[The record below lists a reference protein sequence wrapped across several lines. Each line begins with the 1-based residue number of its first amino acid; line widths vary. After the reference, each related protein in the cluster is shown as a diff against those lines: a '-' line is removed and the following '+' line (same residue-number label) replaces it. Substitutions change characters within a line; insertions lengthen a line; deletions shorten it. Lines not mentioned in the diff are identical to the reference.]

1 MPKIDLDS
9 LVDDLE
15 NGVVQYNEYFAV
27 TATAATIAGFSL
39 PIASTML
46 KVGARSLPMSLLL
59 PSVLPFAI
67 IAGALATKFGPD
79 LYKVFKSKL
88 FNKDTRKDLLCT
100 DNEKVNRIVQAT
112 VSRLEARG
120 IVLSSEYI
128 DLLTKMAQIMANN
141 VPLKFPTVLT
151 ARPGLGKT
159 EMLICT
165 LADRITNEQNFTAI
179 VVIRFISE
187 AKRIAEEVNRITGKD
202 ECFIRPT
209 FQLLTMDDEKCPA
222 GYKRDKYKSNLCYI
236 CKENTCPVKKRQYSH
251 KMKRVVIVTTQFFL
265 ICVRY
270 KDYFN
275 SLREY
280 KPFKG
285 AETVVRNHLFI
296 DEHPGLVPTLHI
308 TDRMMN
314 ECISHTKKE
323 EFAPALIEEIITAKE
338 KIGRLMGGKEEFE
351 YINDDLKTSFRLSR
365 KFIDGWFKNPHQN
378 NLYEQFPNWVNEVL
392 ENGGIRMTPNNFM
405 DFKIAVG
412 RYLSIPNNNIRTIIL
427 DGTGVK
433 DLVYREDNFN
443 ILNVKEIRDFSNVT
457 IHQYDFTLSKN
468 KFNDEK
474 AGMYKIITNEL
485 IKKANGKSSLV
496 VTYMGK
502 VENEITKLLYAHGNF
517 KVEHYGNLI
526 GRNDF
531 NDCVNVFFI
540 GLNNYQFLDYL
551 INSHLIAGKQLN
563 LKAPSKVV
571 NRFEDE
577 FVQSYY
583 LKTRAL
589 SLYQDLM
596 RCKIRFID
604 NTDDI
609 NVFIYSYENN
619 LIKELQTW
627 LPGSKLVQ
635 ENIPVALKRL
645 YPKAQKLTKALIRKV
660 MLFKPQ
666 LPKDYKQVSK
676 HIKELAVFLGR
687 IPNFDVLEVAFGEK
701 VQKSKSGRYKDYAR
715 KGLIE
720 DFIDKHDKMPDK
732 IEMSELFEEKVNDK
746 KYEKY
751 KTISTKYLGKKKTPT
766 KK

>member
-1 MPKIDLDS
+1 
-9 LVDDLE
+9 
-15 NGVVQYNEYFAV
+15 
-27 TATAATIAGFSL
+27 
-39 PIASTML
+39 
-46 KVGARSLPMSLLL
+46 
-59 PSVLPFAI
+59 
-67 IAGALATKFGPD
+67 
-79 LYKVFKSKL
+79 
-88 FNKDTRKDLLCT
+88 
-100 DNEKVNRIVQAT
+100 
-112 VSRLEARG
+112 
-120 IVLSSEYI
+120 
-128 DLLTKMAQIMANN
+128 
-141 VPLKFPTVLT
+141 
-151 ARPGLGKT
+151 
-159 EMLICT
+159 
-165 LADRITNEQNFTAI
+165 
-179 VVIRFISE
+179 
-187 AKRIAEEVNRITGKD
+187 
-202 ECFIRPT
+202 
-209 FQLLTMDDEKCPA
+209 
-222 GYKRDKYKSNLCYI
+222 
-236 CKENTCPVKKRQYSH
+236 SH
-251 KMKRVVIVTTQFFL
+251 KMKRVVFVTTQYL
-265 ICVRY
+265 SICLRY
-270 KDYFN
+270 KNYFK

-392 ENGGIRMTPNNFM
+392 ENGGIRMNSNYFV

-412 RYLSIPNNNIRTIIL
+412 RYLSIPNKNIRTIIL

-517 KVEHYGNLI
+517 KIEHYGNLI

-551 INSHLIAGKQLN
+551 IISHLIAGKQLN

-676 HIKELAVFLGR
+676 HIKELA
-687 IPNFDVLEVAFGEK
+687 
-701 VQKSKSGRYKDYAR
+701 
-715 KGLIE
+715 
-720 DFIDKHDKMPDK
+720 
-732 IEMSELFEEKVNDK
+732 
-746 KYEKY
+746 
-751 KTISTKYLGKKKTPT
+751 
-766 KK
+766 